1 VSVLAPV
8 THIRAFGRRGR
19 ASSMVLPGYLD
30 ERGVTPSPEGTSVLR
45 SRNVRSIG
53 RKDRCWQ
60 DCAVKLTLPSVDV
73 CAFQTRGSY

>member
-1 VSVLAPV
+1 MSVLAPV
-8 THIRAFGRRGR
+8 TRIQAFRTGARL
-19 ASSMVLPGYLD
+19 SSMVLQDYRD
-30 ERGVTPSPEGTSVLR
+30 EMDVAPSQEGTSVLR

-60 DCAVKLTLPSVDV
+60 DCAVTHTLPSVDV

>member
-8 THIRAFGRRGR
+8 TRIQAFGKGDQP
-19 ASSMVLPGYLD
+19 SSMVLPDYLD
-30 ERGVTPSPEGTSVLR
+30 EMDVAPSQEGTSVLR

>member
-8 THIRAFGRRGR
+8 TRMQAFGTGDRP
-19 ASSMVLPGYLD
+19 SSMVLPDYPD
-30 ERGVTPSPEGTSVLR
+30 EMDVTPSQEGTSVLR

-60 DCAVKLTLPSVDV
+60 DCAVKLTQPSVDV

>member
-1 VSVLAPV
+1 VSVLALV
-8 THIRAFGRRGR
+8 TRIPAFGRCERP
-19 ASSMVLPGYLD
+19 SSMVLPDYLD
-30 ERGVTPSPEGTSVLR
+30 EMVVTPSPEGTSVLR